1 MAIYKVNADG
11 KAPSGLKAGDTV
23 VTGGGTYKITGV
35 NSDGS
40 YKSQLASTASTTYNY
55 TGGYANAPSGGGSK
69 GSSGGSS
76 GSKTTTTD
84 PYGGRYNSTN
94 GDIGLYGQQLM
105 EQGANW
111 KDVQQAWQDRY
122 AKASTTD
129 GFSQY
134 ANDDIQNA
142 MWEYIQNAI
151 REENAQE
158 RDQYIED
165 WGEQF
170 TEEKPTYESKYDP
183 AIDEMLNKIL
193 NRDDFSYDVTT
204 DPLYQQYQTMYR
216 QEGDRAMQ
224 ETLAN
229 AAASAGGMNSYAIT
243 AAQQAGNYYNSQM
256 NNKIPELY
264 QLAYEMY
271 LQDKAGMVEDLGILQ
286 NMDNTQYNRYR
297 DTMNDFHNDK
307 NFAYGV
313 YKDAVGQ
320 GNWQQNFD
328 YNQSIGDRN
337 FNYDSTWRD
346 KEWDNSIGQQDLEN
360 KRYDDALKHEAELR
374 AKEEAKAQADALLAM
389 GQMPSNELLAAAGY
403 DAAYATAYIA
413 GIKAELARQNSSKTS
428 NSSSDGSKKKKVVEV
443 EDDKPKTPVYT
454 GKDVTQHPQYN
465 NGSVEGLGIGP
476 VNDETLKK
484 IAVKGGLTADANGGI
499 HWADG
504 WNANNWEEKMKF
516 PFSNLATDILMNGL
530 YNL

>member
-1 MAIYKVNADG
+1 MAIYKVNSDG
-11 KAPSGLKAGDTV
+11 KAPKGLKTGDTV

-40 YKSQLASTASTTYNY
+40 YKSSLASSYVTTNNY
-55 TGGYANAPSGGGSK
+55 TGGYASVPSGGGSK

-76 GSKTTTTD
+76 GNKTTTTD

-94 GDIGLYGQQLM
+94 NDMGLYGQSQM
-105 EQGANW
+105 ENGAS
-111 KDVQQAWQDRY
+111 WQDVLTTYKDRY
-122 AKASTTD
+122 NKASTTD
-129 GFSQY
+129 GLSQY

-151 REENAQE
+151 AAENQNTQEEYQE
-158 RDQYIED
+158 NWDEY
-165 WGEQF
+165 F
-170 TEEKPTYESKYDP
+170 TEEKPTYENSKYDP

-193 NRDDFSYDVTT
+193 NRDDFSYNAAD
-204 DPLYQQYQTMYR
+204 DPLYQQYQAMYR

-271 LQDKAGMVEDLGILQ
+271 LQDKASMVEDLGILQ

-297 DTMNDFHNDK
+297 DTMSDFYNDK

-313 YKDAVGQ
+313 YQDAVNQ

-328 YNQSIGDRN
+328 YNKLVADRN

-346 KEWDNSIGQQDLEN
+346 KEWNNSIGQQELEN
-360 KRYDDALKHEAELR
+360 KRYDDALKLEAELR
-374 AKEEAKAQADALLAM
+374 AKEEAKAQADALLSL
-389 GQMPSNELLAAAGY
+389 GEMPDDDLLKAAGY
-403 DAAYATAYIA
+403 TREWATAYLA
-413 GIKAELARQNSSKTS
+413 GVKNQANGLKAETEVSPR
-428 NSSSDGSKKKKVVEV
+428 KKV
-443 EDDKPKTPVYT
+443 EDDDNNPYVEPEKTGEMTTEEVVAKAAKEVSFPNLTSESLGGMLDLGWIVYDDKEDKFKRT
-454 GKDVTQHPQYN
+454 TDFGK
-465 NGSVEGLGIGP
+465 GAGIQGAGFK
-476 VNDETLKK
+476 LLQS
-484 IAVKGGLTADANGGI
+484 G
-499 HWADG
+499 
-504 WNANNWEEKMKF
+504 F
-516 PFSNLATDILMNGL
+516 
-530 YNL
+530 